1 MNVDGIKCVRFEE
14 KGGKIQER
22 SKEKREGDEATFLS
36 PAIQLKRLAKVGRKR
51 PQGPSL
57 VHASFSSSVD
67 LCLLSNRR
75 TGRLASKEFRVLSYA
90 SNLVILFFLNRL
102 FAPPTNSRSL
112 SNDPRKVFKRF
123 TSVEGLF
130 WKTGR
135 DCNIMRLICGKWNS
149 T

>member
-51 PQGPSL
+51 PPSL
-57 VHASFSSSVD
+57 VQLDASFSSSVD

-75 TGRLASKEFRVLSYA
+75 TGRLASKEFRVLFYA

-102 FAPPTNSRSL
+102 FAPPTLVPFRTIL
-112 SNDPRKVFKRF
+112 ARFSNDSRVWKVCSGKR
-123 TSVEGLF
+123 VGVAIL
-130 WKTGR
+130 
-135 DCNIMRLICGKWNS
+135 CV
-149 T
+149 